1 MVFVQQPLRHGDF
14 FALLKQ
20 LVDGAQGLG
29 GFLVVAKA
37 QDRERHGLAVVGDG
51 LQLFHNAVDGMV
63 VVAGKKHRALVEKR
77 RRQRVYDG
85 VGLAGARR
93 ALHVGQRIAH
103 GVVDGQQL
111 VQIDLVVQQRQRVG
125 LAAARLGGHLAEEGP
140 QRGGGRLA
148 GGVLEHSKDAAVL
161 MLQVHGAV
169 AADGDEVGQVIDPH
183 PRVAAGDAVLDG
195 LGVLRELVQ
204 QRIVVGIQKL
214 MDAQLA
220 AVDGELPADDRL
232 RLGPQGALFH
242 VEPQRAVGQHVQPL
256 PGVNTDKI
264 QPQRGQAG
272 AGGVPVA
279 VLDPALE
286 PAHQLTELVVGQLQ
300 RVLLIIG
307 KAVGVNLMD
316 QAVVGLVGR
325 SVQPVAGGQI
335 VQHPQVGGVVK
346 QRRVP
351 PGVVADVVDERLVD
365 GAPRAVHDLG
375 GLDAVNADMVERLHA

>member
-1 MVFVQQPLRHGDF
+1 
-14 FALLKQ
+14 
-20 LVDGAQGLG
+20 
-29 GFLVVAKA
+29 
-37 QDRERHGLAVVGDG
+37 
-51 LQLFHNAVDGMV
+51 
-63 VVAGKKHRALVEKR
+63 
-77 RRQRVYDG
+77 
-85 VGLAGARR
+85 
-93 ALHVGQRIAH
+93 
-103 GVVDGQQL
+103 
-111 VQIDLVVQQRQRVG
+111 
-125 LAAARLGGHLAEEGP
+125 
-140 QRGGGRLA
+140 
-148 GGVLEHSKDAAVL
+148 

-232 RLGPQGALFH
+232 RLGPQDALFH
-242 VEPQRAVGQHVQPL
+242 VEPQRAVGQYVQPL
-256 PGVNTDKI
+256 PGVNADKV

-272 AGGVPVA
+272 AGGVLAA

-325 SVQPVAGGQI
+325 GVQPVAGGQI

>member
-1 MVFVQQPLRHGDF
+1 MVFVQQPLRYGDF

-77 RRQRVYDG
+77 RRQRVDDG

-93 ALHVGQRIAH
+93 ALHVGQRVAH

-232 RLGPQGALFH
+232 RLGPQGTLFH

-256 PGVNTDKI
+256 PG
-264 QPQRGQAG
+264 QAG
-272 AGGVPVA
+272 AGGVLAA

-325 SVQPVAGGQI
+325 GVQPVAGGQI